1 MPSKMEQYVHRVG
14 RAARHQTGIVRS
26 DTGIA
31 YTFFTRHFHMLARS
45 MIKNLQATGTL
56 SKSKAKER
64 ASRME
69 HCSCRHNDFY

>member
-45 MIKNLQATGTL
+45 MIKNLQATGT
-56 SKSKAKER
+56 
-64 ASRME
+64 
-69 HCSCRHNDFY
+69 FI